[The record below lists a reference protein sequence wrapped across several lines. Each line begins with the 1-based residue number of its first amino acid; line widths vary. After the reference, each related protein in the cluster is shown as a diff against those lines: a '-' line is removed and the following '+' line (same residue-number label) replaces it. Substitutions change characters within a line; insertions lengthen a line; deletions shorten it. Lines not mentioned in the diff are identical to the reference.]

1 MKSKIIQ
8 IPISSSEAAEAAI
21 QEALNEIEGT
31 VVNTVPLSNNCL
43 AIFYNESSSG
53 SGGGTEDPGTGG
65 GTGGGEDPGTGG
77 GEDPGTGGGTEDP
90 GTGGGTDP
98 GTGGGTGGTEDPGT
112 GEETET
118 IVPIEE
124 DPYEGKFGDYVIAG
138 QANLGGATSRIKLSE
153 FGEMGDYVIRVHNEK
168 LEEGESVY
176 EDWWYNDFEKNYL
189 LYAYAVTADLELD
202 NEEYRHYDALIALY
216 GSPQVSTARN
226 YFNMAEGTVAWELY
240 PGDTAEDTELMF
252 HSTFMTN
259 VTLVLLKRPST
270 T

>member
-1 MKSKIIQ
+1 MKTRIIQ
-8 IPISSSEAAEAAI
+8 IPISSSEAAEAAV
-21 QEALNEIEGT
+21 QEALNEIDGT
-31 VVNTVPLSNNCL
+31 VVNTVPLSNNSL
-43 AIFYNESSSG
+43 AIFYNESGSG

-65 GTGGGEDPGTGG
+65 GTGGS
-77 GEDPGTGGGTEDP
+77 EDPGTGGGTEDP
-90 GTGGGTDP
+90 GTGGEDP
-98 GTGGGTGGTEDPGT
+98 GTGGGTEDPGA

-118 IVPIEE
+118 IVPIED

-153 FGEMGDYVIRVHNEK
+153 FGEMGDFVIRTNNEK
-168 LEEGESVY
+168 LEAGEDVY
-176 EDWWYNDFEKNYL
+176 EDWWYNDFEKNYF
-189 LYAYAVTADLELD
+189 LYAYAVTADLDKEDQL
-202 NEEYRHYDALIALY
+202 HYDALIALY

-240 PGDTAEDTELMF
+240 TGDTAEDSQIMF

>member
-21 QEALNEIEGT
+21 QDALNEIEGT
-31 VVNTVPLSNNCL
+31 VVNTVPLSDNRL
-43 AIFYNESSSG
+43 AIFYNESGSG
-53 SGGGTEDPGTGG
+53 SGGGIEDPGTGG
-65 GTGGGEDPGTGG
+65 GTGGS
-77 GEDPGTGGGTEDP
+77 EDPGTGGGTEDP
-90 GTGGGTDP
+90 GTG
-98 GTGGGTGGTEDPGT
+98 GGTEDPGT

-118 IVPIEE
+118 IVPIED

-168 LEEGESVY
+168 LDEGEDVY
-176 EDWWYNDFEKNYL
+176 EDWWYNDFEKNYF

>member
-1 MKSKIIQ
+1 MKTRIIQ
-8 IPISSSEAAEAAI
+8 IPISSSEAAEAAV
-21 QEALNEIEGT
+21 QEALNEIDGT
-31 VVNTVPLSNNCL
+31 VVNTVPLSNNSL
-43 AIFYNESSSG
+43 AIFYNESGSG

-65 GTGGGEDPGTGG
+65 GTGGS
-77 GEDPGTGGGTEDP
+77 EDPGTGGGTEDP
-90 GTGGGTDP
+90 GTGGGTEDPGTGGEDP
-98 GTGGGTGGTEDPGT
+98 GTGGGTEDPGA

-153 FGEMGDYVIRVHNEK
+153 FGEMGDFVIRTNNEK
-168 LEEGESVY
+168 LEAGESVY
-176 EDWWYNDFEKNYL
+176 EDWWYNDFEKNYF
-189 LYAYAVTADLELD
+189 LYAYAVTADLDKEDQL
-202 NEEYRHYDALIALY
+202 HYDALIALY
-216 GSPQVSTARN
+216 GSPQVSTARD
-226 YFNMAEGTVAWELY
+226 YFNMAQGTVAWELY
-240 PGDTAEDTELMF
+240 ANDTAENSEIMF

>member
-43 AIFYNESSSG
+43 AIFYNESGSG

-65 GTGGGEDPGTGG
+65 GTGGT
-77 GEDPGTGGGTEDP
+77 EDPGTGGGTEDP
-90 GTGGGTDP
+90 GTGGEDP
-98 GTGGGTGGTEDPGT
+98 GTGGGTEDPGT

-153 FGEMGDYVIRVHNEK
+153 FGEMGDFVIRTNNEK
-168 LEEGESVY
+168 LEAGESVY
-176 EDWWYNDFEKNYL
+176 EDWWYNDFEKNYF
-189 LYAYAVTADLELD
+189 LYAYAVTADLDKEDQL
-202 NEEYRHYDALIALY
+202 HYDALIALY

-240 PGDTAEDTELMF
+240 TGDDAEHSEIMF